1 MHIANL
7 YYKMNDLRRRPFEE
21 VSDYDKNINAM
32 VFKIE
37 KKNVGLTTDNLLPY
51 TQLNA
56 EVNDAVQTSINQLI
70 VLLEKKKSE
79 AHTYQNHNY
88 TIQGMQKAAVSE
100 LGNIEEVLRLYNTAV
115 EPYLGMKTALTQ
127 TTKGQLLMN
136 VRKIMPQLTYLIN
149 SLRTMLEDLRNL
161 ANNAV
166 NSRVNA

>member
-1 MHIANL
+1 MRLNQIREIL
-7 YYKMNDLRRRPFEE
+7 
-21 VSDYDKNINAM
+21 DYDKNINAM
-32 VFKIE
+32 VFNIE

-88 TIQGMQKAAVSE
+88 TIQGMKKAAVSE

-127 TTKGQLLMN
+127 TTKGQVLMK
-136 VRKIMPQLTYLIN
+136 VRKIMLQITYLFN
-149 SLRTMLEDLRNL
+149 
-161 ANNAV
+161 
-166 NSRVNA
+166 